1 LRDKIDLLVNKE
13 DSKINQRHELIR
25 KRKRN
30 AARYLVVYLNYFYY
44 DYHPIDELR
53 RSMAISIL
61 PSLVRV
67 MKVSIITTV
76 TLMMM
81 MMMMMRLIK
90 KISMMMMK

>member
-1 LRDKIDLLVNKE
+1 MRDKIDLLVNKE

-30 AARYLVVYLNYFYY
+30 AARYLVVYLNYYY
-44 DYHPIDELR
+44 DYYPIDELK

-61 PSLVRV
+61 PSLMRV
-67 MKVSIITTV
+67 MKVSMIATV
-76 TLMMM
+76 T
-81 MMMMMRLIK
+81 MMMRSIK